1 MQQDWYSVR
10 SIFRHDRIV
19 DGKPERLFEER
30 VVIFRATSTEDALT
44 KGRAE
49 AQRYAEGET
58 HPIMLD
64 HIVAFGLL
72 EEDLCEG
79 EEVWSCLR
87 ESDNSDEQFLDRV
100 YAGEMLGLRHAEP
113 GN

>member
-1 MQQDWYSVR
+1 M
-10 SIFRHDRIV
+10 V

-30 VVIFRATSTEDALT
+30 VVIFRASSTEEALT
-44 KGRAE
+44 KGRSE

-64 HIVAFGLL
+64 HMVAFSLM
-72 EEDLCEG
+72 EEELREG

-87 ESDNSDEQFLDRV
+87 QSEDSDEQFLNRV
-100 YAGEMLGLRHAEP
+100 YEKEMLGLRHAEP

>member
-1 MQQDWYSVR
+1 MQQRWYSVR
-10 SIFRHDRIV
+10 SIFRLDRTV
-19 DGKPERLFEER
+19 DGKAECLFEER
-30 VVIFRATSTEDALT
+30 VVVFRAASSEEALA

-58 HPIMLD
+58 HPKMLD
-64 HIVAFGLL
+64 HIVAFDLY
-72 EEDLCEG
+72 EEELCEG

-87 ESDNSDEQFLDRV
+87 RSDESDEQFLDRV

-113 GN
+113 SK